1 MPRQIP
7 IILVTRSEHE
17 AAVAVMLRC
26 CDRCQKLYFKAPM
39 VSKRDVAT
47 TRSCGF
53 KTRCCHDMESRNG
66 TRLQYSSAVL
76 RVVASFALHNPS

>member
-17 AAVAVMLRC
+17 AAVPLPEVVFR
-26 CDRCQKLYFKAPM
+26 APM